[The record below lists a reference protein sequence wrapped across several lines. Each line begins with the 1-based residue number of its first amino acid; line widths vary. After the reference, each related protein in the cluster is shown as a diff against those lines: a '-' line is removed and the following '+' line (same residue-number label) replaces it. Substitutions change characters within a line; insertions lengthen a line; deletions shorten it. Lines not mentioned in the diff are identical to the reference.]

1 MNEAWNAPENGYSI
15 SRLALWAWILSFGY
29 TLGGTFVRIALRFQG
44 GEQGVW
50 PLSVLAAAAAVAFL
64 LHIRRD
70 RRAALA
76 LSIGVGVYE
85 LLNQGL
91 YLYSSYLA
99 NEDPESLRRMLHLL
113 SSGHWWVYRCLW
125 LPLLTGGY
133 LALRRNRRAWPLLC
147 VSAVGALWALWGYVS
162 SLNPHSRQIDI
173 RTTLDIVQEIVP
185 LLACVLAWCDRRS
198 GG

>member
-1 MNEAWNAPENGYSI
+1 MNEAWNAPENGYPI
-15 SRLALWAWILSFGY
+15 SRFALWAWILSFGC
-29 TLGGTFVRIALRFQG
+29 TFGNIFVRIALWSKGR
-44 GEQGVW
+44 EQGAW
-50 PLSVLAAAAAVAFL
+50 TLSILAAAAAVAFL

-113 SSGHWWVYRCLW
+113 SSGHWWVYRHCAGTDA
-125 LPLLTGGY
+125 PGRY
-133 LALRRNRRAWPLLC
+133 SASVQRARC
-147 VSAVGALWALWGYVS
+147 T
-162 SLNPHSRQIDI
+162 SLSISLSCDI
-173 RTTLDIVQEIVP
+173 
-185 LLACVLAWCDRRS
+185 S
-198 GG
+198 